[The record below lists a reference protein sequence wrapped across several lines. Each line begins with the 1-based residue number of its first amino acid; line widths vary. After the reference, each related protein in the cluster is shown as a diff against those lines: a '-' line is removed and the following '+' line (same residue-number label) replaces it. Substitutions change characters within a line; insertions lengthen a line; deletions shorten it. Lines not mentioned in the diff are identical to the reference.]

1 MTNQETQTTLQPDLL
16 NRIDN
21 KILYLGQLQLAITK
35 QHVAEVYELLATN
48 NDSLSSGQQ
57 LPLIV
62 SDLTA
67 ELTDFLAPE
76 LMHFFA
82 EKLPFLSLTPSSTI
96 SDTYD
101 VFLGDW
107 WHHRRL
113 GTLNILSITLSLEK
127 QMITELQATEKL
139 SEDQSINESKVQEI
153 NENIKGLKA
162 FLADNTK
169 RTLELQV
176 VKDQLTELSAN
187 KSGLFNRNDKN
198 TREALEKKRELLGA
212 TQKRI
217 PEVERKLVDQENEL
231 LAYEK
236 DDALRQLELQA
247 ILSQY
252 SNVAAFVAAIS
263 QLHDVYL
270 DNLKKG

>member
-82 EKLPFLSLTPSSTI
+82 EK
-96 SDTYD
+96 
-101 VFLGDW
+101 
-107 WHHRRL
+107 
-113 GTLNILSITLSLEK
+113 
-127 QMITELQATEKL
+127 
-139 SEDQSINESKVQEI
+139 
-153 NENIKGLKA
+153 
-162 FLADNTK
+162 
-169 RTLELQV
+169 
-176 VKDQLTELSAN
+176 
-187 KSGLFNRNDKN
+187 
-198 TREALEKKRELLGA
+198 
-212 TQKRI
+212 
-217 PEVERKLVDQENEL
+217 
-231 LAYEK
+231 
-236 DDALRQLELQA
+236 
-247 ILSQY
+247 
-252 SNVAAFVAAIS
+252 
-263 QLHDVYL
+263 
-270 DNLKKG
+270 